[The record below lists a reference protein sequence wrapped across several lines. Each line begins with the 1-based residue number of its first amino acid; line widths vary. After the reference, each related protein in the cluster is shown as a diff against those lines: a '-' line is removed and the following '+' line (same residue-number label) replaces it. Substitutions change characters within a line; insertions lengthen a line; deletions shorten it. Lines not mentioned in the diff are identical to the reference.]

1 MNLQDAKVLVTG
13 GGTGIGLEIAR
24 VLKGAGA
31 EVAVSGRRKAVLDE
45 AARAIGALPVVG
57 DVSVEADAERMVR
70 SVIEAFGDYNVLVN
84 NAGFGRFAPLLDM
97 DVADF
102 DAVFATNVRGAML
115 MARASARHF
124 VARTGGTKGGN
135 IVNVASTAAARGA
148 PNGTA
153 YHASKFA
160 LAGLTQVWRS
170 ELRQHDVRVM
180 QVNPSEVI
188 TDFFAAAGGTQEASE
203 RKLRPAEIAHAV
215 KAMLEMDD
223 RGFVTELTVF
233 ATNP

>member
-1 MNLQDAKVLVTG
+1 MRLSDAKVLVTG

-24 VLKGAGA
+24 VLGAAGA
-31 EVAVSGRRKAVLDE
+31 RVAISGRRRDVLERAAQAV
-45 AARAIGALPVVG
+45 GALPVVG
-57 DVSVEADAERMVR
+57 DVSVEADAERMVAA
-70 SVIEAFGDYNVLVN
+70 VIEAFGDYNVLVN
-84 NAGFGRFAPLLDM
+84 NAGFGRFAPLVDF

-115 MARASARHF
+115 AARASARHF
-124 VARTGGTKGGN
+124 ATRNTGN
-135 IVNVASTAAARGA
+135 IVNVASTAASRGA

-170 ELRQHDVRVM
+170 ELRKHNVRVM
-180 QVNPSEVI
+180 QVNPSEVV
-188 TDFFAAAGGTQEASE
+188 TDFFATAGGSQEASD

-223 RGFVTELTVF
+223 RGFVTEVTGW

>member
-1 MNLQDAKVLVTG
+1 MNLKDAKVLVTG
-13 GGTGIGLEIAR
+13 GGTGIGREIAR
-24 VLKGAGA
+24 VLREAGA
-31 EVAVSGRRKAVLDE
+31 QVAVSGRRREVIE
-45 AARAIGALPVVG
+45 AAARDIGALALTG
-57 DVSVEADAERMVR
+57 DVGVEADAERMVR
-70 SVIEAFGDYNVLVN
+70 EVIAAFGGYNVLVN
-84 NAGFGRFAPLLDM
+84 NAGSGRFAKLVDM

-102 DAVFATNVRGAML
+102 DATFATNVRGAML

-124 VARTGGTKGGN
+124 VRQDGGN
-135 IVNVASTAAARGA
+135 IVNVASTAASRGA

-160 LAGLTQVWRS
+160 LAGLTQVWRA
-170 ELRQHDVRVM
+170 ELRQHNVRVM

-188 TDFFAAAGGTQEASE
+188 TDFFASAGGQQEASD

>member
-1 MNLQDAKVLVTG
+1 MRLNDAKVLVTG
-13 GGTGIGLEIAR
+13 GGTGIGLETAR
-24 VLKGAGA
+24 VLREAGA
-31 EVAVSGRRKAVLDE
+31 AVAISGRRRDVLE
-45 AARAIGALPVVG
+45 RAARDVGAVAVQG
-57 DVSVEADAERMVR
+57 DVSVEADSDRMVAETVR
-70 SVIEAFGDYNVLVN
+70 ALGGYNVLVN
-84 NAGFGRFAPLLDM
+84 NAGFGRFAPLVDF

-124 VARTGGTKGGN
+124 VAQRAGN
-135 IVNVASTAAARGA
+135 IVNVASTAASRGA

-160 LAGLTQVWRS
+160 LAGLTQVWRA
-170 ELRQHDVRVM
+170 ELRAHNVRVM
-180 QVNPSEVI
+180 QVNPSEVL
-188 TDFFAAAGGTQEASE
+188 TDFFASAGGTQQASD
-203 RKLRPAEIAHAV
+203 RKLRPAEIAHAIR
-215 KAMLEMDD
+215 AMLEMDD

>member
-1 MNLQDAKVLVTG
+1 MNLKDAKVLVTG
-13 GGTGIGLEIAR
+13 GGTGIGLEVAR
-24 VLKGAGA
+24 VLGAAGA
-31 EVAVSGRRKAVLDE
+31 RVAVSGRRKDVIE
-45 AARAIGALPVVG
+45 KAARSIGALAVVG
-57 DVSVEADAERMVR
+57 DVSVEADADRMVATVVR
-70 SVIEAFGDYNVLVN
+70 EFGDYNVLVN
-84 NAGFGRFAPLLDM
+84 NAGSGRFAPLVEM

-102 DAVFATNVRGAML
+102 DATFATNVRGAML

-124 VARTGGTKGGN
+124 VTRNAGN
-135 IVNVASTAAARGA
+135 IVNVASTAASRGA
-148 PNGTA
+148 PQGTA

-160 LAGLTQVWRS
+160 LAGLSQVWRA
-170 ELRQHDVRVM
+170 ELRKHNVRVM
-180 QVNPSEVI
+180 QVNPSEVV
-188 TDFFAAAGGTQEASE
+188 TDFFATAGGSQEASD

>member
-1 MNLQDAKVLVTG
+1 MKLNDAKVLVTG
-13 GGTGIGLEIAR
+13 GGTGIGLEVAR
-24 VLKGAGA
+24 VLKAAGA
-31 EVAVSGRRKAVLDE
+31 QVAITGRRREVLDE
-45 AARAIGALPVVG
+45 AARATGALALVG
-57 DVSVEADAERMVR
+57 DVSVEADAERLV
-70 SVIEAFGDYNVLVN
+70 SGVVEAFGDYNVLVN
-84 NAGFGRFAPLLDM
+84 NAGFGRFAPLVEM
-97 DVADF
+97 EVADF

-124 VARTGGTKGGN
+124 VARGTGN
-135 IVNVASTAAARGA
+135 IVNVASTAASRGA
-148 PNGTA
+148 PGGTA

-160 LAGLTQVWRS
+160 LAGLTEVWRA
-170 ELRQHDVRVM
+170 ELRKHNVRVM

-188 TDFFAAAGGTQEASE
+188 TDFSATAGRSQEASD

-215 KAMLEMDD
+215 KSMLEMDD

>member
-1 MNLQDAKVLVTG
+1 MNLKDAKVLVTG

-24 VLKGAGA
+24 VLGAAGA
-31 EVAVSGRRKAVLDE
+31 RVAISGRRQQVLE
-45 AARAIGALPVVG
+45 QAARSIGAHPVVG
-57 DVSVEADAERMVR
+57 DVSVEADAERMVGA
-70 SVIEAFGDYNVLVN
+70 VVEAFGDYNVLVN
-84 NAGFGRFAPLLDM
+84 NAGSGRFAPLVEM
-97 DVADF
+97 SVADF
-102 DAVFATNVRGAML
+102 DATFATNVRGAML

-124 VARTGGTKGGN
+124 VTRDAGN
-135 IVNVASTAAARGA
+135 IVNVASTAASRGA
-148 PNGTA
+148 PGGTA

-160 LAGLTQVWRS
+160 LAGLTQVWRA
-170 ELRQHDVRVM
+170 ELRKHNVRVM

-188 TDFFAAAGGTQEASE
+188 TDFFATAGTAQEPSD

-215 KAMLEMDD
+215 QAMLEMDD

>member
-1 MNLQDAKVLVTG
+1 MRLNDAKVLVTG
-13 GGTGIGLEIAR
+13 GGTGIGREIAR
-24 VLKGAGA
+24 VLREGGAQ
-31 EVAVSGRRKAVLDE
+31 VAVSGRRQNVIEE
-45 AARAIGALPVVG
+45 AARELGALPVVG
-57 DVSVEADAERMVR
+57 DVGVESDSERMVR
-70 SVIEAFGDYNVLVN
+70 EVVAAFGGYNVLVN
-84 NAGFGRFAPLLDM
+84 NAGSGRFAPLVDM

-102 DAVFATNVRGAML
+102 DATFATNVRGAML

-124 VARTGGTKGGN
+124 VTQNAGN
-135 IVNVASTAAARGA
+135 IVNVASTAASRGA

-160 LAGLTQVWRS
+160 LAGLTQVWRA
-170 ELRQHDVRVM
+170 ELRKHNVRVM
-180 QVNPSEVI
+180 QVNPSEVL
-188 TDFFAAAGGTQEASE
+188 TDFFAAAGGHQEVSD

-215 KAMLEMDD
+215 RAMLEMDD

>member
-1 MNLQDAKVLVTG
+1 MNLSDAKVLVTG

-24 VLKGAGA
+24 VLGAAGA
-31 EVAVSGRRKAVLDE
+31 RVAVSGRRQEVLE
-45 AARAIGALPVVG
+45 KAARSVGALPVVG

-70 SVIEAFGDYNVLVN
+70 AVVDAFGDYNVLVN
-84 NAGFGRFAPLLDM
+84 NAGSGRFAPLVEM

-102 DAVFATNVRGAML
+102 DATFATNVRGAML

-124 VARTGGTKGGN
+124 VTRDTGN
-135 IVNVASTAAARGA
+135 IVNVASTAASRGA
-148 PNGTA
+148 PGGTA

-170 ELRQHDVRVM
+170 ELRKHNVRVM

-188 TDFFAAAGGTQEASE
+188 TDFFAAAGTTQEASD

-215 KAMLEMDD
+215 RAMLEMDD

>member
-1 MNLQDAKVLVTG
+1 MNLNDAKVLVTG
-13 GGTGIGLEIAR
+13 GGTGIGLETAR
-24 VLKGAGA
+24 VLTAAGA
-31 EVAVSGRRKAVLDE
+31 RVAISGRRREVLHQ
-45 AARAIGALPVVG
+45 AAREIGALAVVG
-57 DVSVEADAERMVR
+57 DVSVERDSERMVAA
-70 SVIEAFGDYNVLVN
+70 VVETFGDYNVLVN
-84 NAGFGRFAPLLDM
+84 NAGSGRFAPLVDF

-115 MARASARHF
+115 MARSSARHF
-124 VARTGGTKGGN
+124 VARNTGN
-135 IVNVASTAAARGA
+135 IVNVASTAASRGA

-160 LAGLTQVWRS
+160 LAGLTQVWRA
-170 ELRQHDVRVM
+170 ELRQHNVRVM
-180 QVNPSEVI
+180 QVNPSEVV
-188 TDFFAAAGGTQEASE
+188 TDFFATAGGSQDATD
-203 RKLRPAEIAHAV
+203 RKLRPAEIAHAI